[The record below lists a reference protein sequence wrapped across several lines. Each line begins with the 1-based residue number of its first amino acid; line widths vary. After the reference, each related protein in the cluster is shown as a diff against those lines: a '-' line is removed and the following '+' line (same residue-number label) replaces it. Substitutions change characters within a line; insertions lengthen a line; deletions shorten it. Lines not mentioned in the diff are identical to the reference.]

1 MSQRDGEENY
11 NNAKNIYSCRPSS
24 LFWKWMPQFETQ
36 HELQINLT
44 ANLINFSFTAIFL
57 FFFMMSGMKATA
69 QDCLE
74 LQHKCIHSRICII
87 VNSSSFQNFFF
98 SNSFF
103 DLFVTPLNRLVD
115 DGNQLYHAAK
125 ESEVASRE
133 SRRL

>member
-1 MSQRDGEENY
+1 M
-11 NNAKNIYSCRPSS
+11 
-24 LFWKWMPQFETQ
+24 
-36 HELQINLT
+36 H
-44 ANLINFSFTAIFL
+44 
-57 FFFMMSGMKATA
+57 
-69 QDCLE
+69 
-74 LQHKCIHSRICII
+74 
-87 VNSSSFQNFFF
+87 SFQDLHYSQQQLLPELFF